1 VWHARNLLRCA
12 EPIGAIGYGVAG
24 LCGAMAAESEWCFS
38 EYNMTAVSVYEM
50 ANQPFFD
57 KLPLLIED
65 FIKDN
70 GGSYNCTPDEGAVH
84 VIVDRCLVTGQNT
97 ASTGLAIQN
106 LVWLMKN

>member
-1 VWHARNLLRCA
+1 MLGSQLPACQFFLLRSDYSA
-12 EPIGAIGYGVAG
+12 
-24 LCGAMAAESEWCFS
+24 LLQ
-38 EYNMTAVSVYEM
+38 VSVYEM